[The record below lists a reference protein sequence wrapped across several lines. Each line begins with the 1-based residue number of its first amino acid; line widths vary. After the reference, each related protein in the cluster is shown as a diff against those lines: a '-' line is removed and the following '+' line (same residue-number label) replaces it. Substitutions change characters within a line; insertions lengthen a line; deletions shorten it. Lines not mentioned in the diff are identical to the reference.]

1 MTDVLTDAAGGGAA
15 APPPAVSAREIT
27 KRFGATT
34 ALSGVS
40 VAVRPGETHAL
51 VGRNGAGKSTLV
63 SVLTGLA
70 RADEGTVSFGGEPAP
85 APSDRDGWRRRV
97 ACVYQRSTIIP
108 TLSVAENL
116 FLNRQTARG
125 PIRWGGLRRRAAALL
140 EEYGVAVDPAAQ
152 AGDLNVEQR
161 QLVEIARALS
171 LGTRFIILDEPTARL
186 DATAIERLFV
196 RMRSLSA
203 SGVTMLFISHH
214 LREVYEVC
222 DTVTVLRDARWVLT
236 EPVSSVGHSALVSAM
251 TGEAVGLTSVA
262 PRTVPASAPS
272 VLALSAL
279 TLAGAYTGIDLS
291 VRAGEIVGVTGSGSS
306 GKVSLAETVG
316 GLRRADSGTVSVG
329 SSVVGSGVPA
339 ALAAGIGL
347 VPEDRHREGLVPL
360 LSVAENATLPIASR
374 LGPAGVVVPRRRT
387 AVATEMVA
395 RYDIRTESPAAPVS
409 SLSGGNAQKVV
420 LARALSTDP
429 SVLVLINPTAG
440 VDVRSK
446 ESLLGA
452 VRSAADQ
459 GTGVLMVS
467 DELDDLRHCDRVI
480 VMFHGR
486 ITAELPR
493 GWDDGDV
500 VAAVEGVSSDDGRSA
515 SGKDGAAPADEATSS
530 TGGGGA
536 AGGDQRSSVGGDVS
550 PPGGAGGS
558 GSGGVAAR
566 GDGGSSAG
574 GGASPTGGAV
584 GSGSGG
590 VVPRG
595 DRGSSAGEGVS
606 SEGAES

>member
-1 MTDVLTDAAGGGAA
+1 MTAVLSDAAGSGAG
-15 APPPAVSAREIT
+15 APPPAVSANQIT

-34 ALSGVS
+34 ALSDVS
-40 VAVRPGETHAL
+40 LTVRPGETHAL

-63 SVLTGLA
+63 SVLTGLQ

-116 FLNRQTARG
+116 FLNRQAG
-125 PIRWGGLRRRAAALL
+125 FGVIRWGSVRRRAASLL
-140 EEYGVAVDPAAQ
+140 EEYGVAVDPGAL

-171 LGTRFIILDEPTARL
+171 VGARFIILDEPTARL
-186 DATAIERLFV
+186 DATAIERLFT
-196 RMRSLSA
+196 RMRALSA
-203 SGVTMLFISHH
+203 AGVTMLFISHH

-236 EPVSSVGHSALVSAM
+236 EPVSAVGHDALVSAM

-262 PRTVPASAPS
+262 PRSVPSSAAA
-272 VLALSAL
+272 ALTLSGL

-316 GLRRADSGTVSVG
+316 GLRRADGGTVSVG
-329 SSVVGSGVPA
+329 SAPVGAGVPA
-339 ALAAGIGL
+339 ALRAGIGL

-360 LSVAENATLPIASR
+360 LSVAENATLPIADR
-374 LGPAGVVVPRRRT
+374 LGPAGVVVPRRRA
-387 AVATEMVA
+387 AVAAEMV
-395 RYDIRTESPAAPVS
+395 RKYDIRTESPHAPVS

-429 SVLVLINPTAG
+429 KVLVLINPTAG

-452 VRSAADQ
+452 VRAAADG
-459 GTGVLMVS
+459 GTGVLMIS
-467 DELDDLRHCDRVI
+467 DELDDLRHCDRVL

-486 ITAELPR
+486 ITATLAH
-493 GWDDGDV
+493 GWDDAQV
-500 VAAVEGVSSDDGRSA
+500 VAAVEGVDD
-515 SGKDGAAPADEATSS
+515 D
-530 TGGGGA
+530 GGA
-536 AGGDQRSSVGGDVS
+536 A
-550 PPGGAGGS
+550 
-558 GSGGVAAR
+558 
-566 GDGGSSAG
+566 
-574 GGASPTGGAV
+574 
-584 GSGSGG
+584 
-590 VVPRG
+590 
-595 DRGSSAGEGVS
+595 AGEGGSRAGKGVS
-606 SEGAES
+606 AEGAES

>member
-1 MTDVLTDAAGGGAA
+1 MTALLSDAAGSGAA
-15 APPPAVSAREIT
+15 APPPAVSAEEVT

-34 ALSGVS
+34 ALAGVS
-40 VAVRPGETHAL
+40 VAIRPGETHAL

-63 SVLTGLA
+63 SVLTGLQ
-70 RADEGTVSFGGEPAP
+70 RADEGRVSFGGEPAP

-116 FLNRQTARG
+116 FLNRQASHG
-125 PIRWGGLRRRAAALL
+125 PIRWGALRRRAGALL
-140 EEYGVAVDPAAQ
+140 DEYGVAVDPAAL

-171 LGTRFIILDEPTARL
+171 IGTRFIILDEPTARL
-186 DATAIERLFV
+186 DATAIERLFE

-236 EPVSSVGHSALVSAM
+236 EPVSAVGHDALVAAM
-251 TGEAVGLTSVA
+251 TGEAVGLTDVA
-262 PRTVPASAPS
+262 PRTVPDSAP
-272 VLALSAL
+272 VLSLRDL
-279 TLAGAYTGIDLS
+279 TLAGAYDGIDLEL
-291 VRAGEIVGVTGSGSS
+291 RAGEIVGVTGSGSS

-316 GLRRADSGTVSVG
+316 GLRRADRGTVSVG
-329 SSVVGSGVPA
+329 SSPVGAGVPA
-339 ALAAGIGL
+339 ALKAGIGL

-360 LSVAENATLPIASR
+360 LSVAENATLPIADR
-374 LGPAGVVVPRRRT
+374 LGPAGVVVPRRRSS
-387 AVATEMVA
+387 VAADMVR
-395 RYDIRTESPAAPVS
+395 RYDIRTESPLAPVS

-429 SVLVLINPTAG
+429 RVLVLINPTAG

-452 VRSAADQ
+452 VRAAADG

-467 DELDDLRHCDRVI
+467 DELDDLRHCDRVL

-486 ITAELPR
+486 VTAELAH
-493 GWDDGDV
+493 GWEDAQV
-500 VAAVEGVSSDDGRSA
+500 VAVVEGVSA
-515 SGKDGAAPADEATSS
+515 
-530 TGGGGA
+530 
-536 AGGDQRSSVGGDVS
+536 
-550 PPGGAGGS
+550 
-558 GSGGVAAR
+558 
-566 GDGGSSAG
+566 
-574 GGASPTGGAV
+574 
-584 GSGSGG
+584 
-590 VVPRG
+590 
-595 DRGSSAGEGVS
+595 
-606 SEGAES
+606 EGAES